1 MVKHLARSGAASG
14 TLITP
19 PAPRPEPLRS
29 RGVER
34 RMTIRTLAVVLC
46 FASVAAAQP
55 AVPATPAGRVFTAWL
70 AAFNASDSA
79 ALQSFDAAHRPDAP
93 PLAQTLR
100 FRSATGGFT
109 LVRVEKNTP
118 TALVALLEERDSRRL
133 ARLELEVTADAQPL
147 VVSSTLRDAPRPA
160 DLTLARLS
168 EAEAI
173 AALAARVDEMAKL
186 DQFSGAVLIGRR
198 GQVLWQKAV
207 GLANRDSRTANTLET
222 QFRNGSMNKMFTATA
237 ALQLIDAGK
246 LSLDDTVGK
255 VLPDYPNK
263 EIAAKV
269 TIRHLL
275 THTGGTG
282 DFFGP
287 LFNTNRLT
295 LKTHGDY
302 VTLFGARAP
311 LHEPGAEFRYSNF
324 GMVLLGAIIE
334 RVSGM
339 SYFDYVR
346 INVYDRAGMRS
357 TGSLPETEILPN
369 RSTGYM
375 RRNDT
380 WLANTDTLPWSGTSA
395 GGGYSTVGDFFR
407 FAEALQSG
415 VLISKAS
422 FAQMITPY
430 RGQYGFGMTTRGE
443 GPLRSFGHG
452 GGAPG
457 QNGDLRVFPES
468 GYVIVALSNYD
479 PPAAS
484 RLADFIE
491 VRLPLAASTG
501 AARPPVVVDDFE
513 SGSLSAWTIDRRG
526 AGNWFVYQ
534 DGRQAPDPK
543 QSDPFV
549 PFHMPNPPQGK
560 FGAVTDTNGPGTR
573 ILYRDLKLDGRY
585 LLEMTVFYTN
595 GFDGL
600 SGYSNRFV
608 TPRTLALNAGPNQQF
623 RVDLLMPSAAVDSM
637 ADADIRA
644 TVFETQPGAPTRHPP
659 APVTFDLSRWE
670 GQTLRLRIAT
680 ADNQGPMRAGVD
692 HIRLIPLARD

>member
-1 MVKHLARSGAASG
+1 MVIHVLAF
-14 TLITP
+14 
-19 PAPRPEPLRS
+19 
-29 RGVER
+29 
-34 RMTIRTLAVVLC
+34 VLC
-46 FASVAAAQP
+46 FATIAGAQP

-70 AAFNASDSA
+70 SAFNAGDNA
-79 ALQSFDAAHRPDAP
+79 ALAAFDAAHRPDAP
-93 PLAQTLR
+93 PIAQTLR
-100 FRSATGGFT
+100 FRSDTGGFT
-109 LVRVEKNTP
+109 LLRIERSTP
-118 TALVALLEERDSRRL
+118 TELVALLEERDSRRL
-133 ARLELEVTADAQPL
+133 DRLELEVTTDTPPI
-147 VVSSTLRDAPRPA
+147 VVNSKLRPAPRPV
-160 DLTLARLS
+160 DLALVRVGESDAL
-168 EAEAI
+168 
-173 AALAARVDEMAKL
+173 AALAAQVDELARL
-186 DQFSGAVLIGRR
+186 DQFSGAVLVGRR
-198 GQVLWQKAV
+198 GKILWQKAI
-207 GLANRDSRTANTLET
+207 GLANRENRTPNTLET

-237 ALQLIDAGK
+237 ALQLIEAGK

-255 VLPDYPNK
+255 VMPDYPNQ

-287 LFNTNRLT
+287 LFAKNRLT

-302 VTLFGARAP
+302 IALFGSRGP
-311 LHEPGAEFRYSNF
+311 LHEPGAEFRYSNY

-346 INVYDRAGMRS
+346 TKVYEPAGMRS
-357 TGSLPETEILPN
+357 TGSRPETDNVPH

-375 RRNDT
+375 RRNDA
-380 WLANTDTLPWSGTSA
+380 WIPNTDTLPWSGTSA

-415 VLISKAS
+415 ALISKAS
-422 FAQMITPY
+422 LAQMTTPH
-430 RGQYGFGMTTRGE
+430 RGQYGFGMTIQGQ
-443 GPLRSFGHG
+443 GPSRSFGHG

-468 GYVIVALSNYD
+468 GYVVVVLSNYD

-484 RLADFIE
+484 RLADFI
-491 VRLPLAASTG
+491 VARLPVAPAAG
-501 AARPPVVVDDFE
+501 AVRTPVVVDDFE

-526 AGNWFVYQ
+526 SGNWFVYR

-549 PFHMPNPPQGK
+549 QFQMPNPPQGQ

-573 ILYRDLKLDGRY
+573 ILYRDLKLDGPY
-585 LLEMTVFYTN
+585 LLEMTLFYTN
-595 GFDGL
+595 GVDGL
-600 SGYSNRFV
+600 SGYSSSFV
-608 TPRTLALNAGPNQQF
+608 TPRTLSVNGGPNQQF
-623 RVDLLMPSAAVDSM
+623 RVDLLVPSAAVDSM
-637 ADADIRA
+637 VDSDIRA
-644 TVFETQPGAPTRHPP
+644 TVFETQPGAPTRRSP

-680 ADNQGPMRAGVD
+680 ADNQGPMRVGVD
-692 HIRLIPLARD
+692 NIRLIPLEQN

>member
-1 MVKHLARSGAASG
+1 MM
-14 TLITP
+14 
-19 PAPRPEPLRS
+19 PATIPEPLLA
-29 RGVER
+29 RGVEG
-34 RMTIRTLAVVLC
+34 RMMIRILAIVVCSATIAV
-46 FASVAAAQP
+46 AQP
-55 AVPATPAGRVFTAWL
+55 AVPTTPAGRVFTAWL
-70 AAFNASDSA
+70 SAFNAADST
-79 ALQSFDAAHRPDAP
+79 ALQAFDAAHRPDAP
-93 PLAQTLR
+93 PAAQTLR
-100 FRSATGGFT
+100 FRSGTGGFT
-109 LVRVEKNTP
+109 LLRVEESTP
-118 TALVALLEERDSRRL
+118 TTLVALLEEKDSRRL
-133 ARLELEVTADAQPL
+133 ARLELEVTTDAQPI

-160 DLTLARLS
+160 DLALVRPTES
-168 EAEAI
+168 EAL

-186 DQFSGAVLIGRR
+186 DQFSGAVLVGRR
-198 GQVLWQKAV
+198 GKVLWQKAV
-207 GLANRDSRTANTLET
+207 GLANRESRIPNSLET

-237 ALQLIDAGK
+237 ALRLIEAGK

-255 VLPDYPNK
+255 LLPDYPNK

-287 LFNTNRLT
+287 LFAKNRLT

-302 VTLFGARAP
+302 VALFGSRAP
-311 LHEPGAEFRYSNF
+311 VHEPGAEFRYSNF

-339 SYFDYVR
+339 SYFDHVR
-346 INVYDRAGMRS
+346 TSVYEPAGMRS
-357 TGSLPETEILPN
+357 TGSLPETDTLPN

-375 RRNDT
+375 RRNDA
-380 WLANTDTLPWSGTSA
+380 WVVNTDTLPWSGTSA

-415 VLISKAS
+415 TLISKAS
-422 FAQMITPY
+422 FAQMTTAN
-430 RGQYGFGMTTRGE
+430 RGGYGFGMSIQGD
-443 GPLRSFGHG
+443 GPARSFGHG

-457 QNGDLRVFPES
+457 QNGDLRVYPES
-468 GYVIVALSNYD
+468 GYVVVVLSNYD

-484 RLADFIE
+484 RLVDFIT
-491 VRLPLAASTG
+491 VRLPLTASSG
-501 AARPPVVVDDFE
+501 AARVPVVVDDFE
-513 SGSLSAWTIDRRG
+513 SGSLSAWTIDKHG
-526 AGNWFVYQ
+526 SGNWFVYQ
-534 DGRQAPDPK
+534 NGKQAPDPK

-573 ILYRDLKLDGRY
+573 ILYRDLKLDGPY

-623 RVDLLMPSAAVDSM
+623 RVDLLVPSAAVDSM

-644 TVFETQPGAPTRHPP
+644 TVFETQPTAPTRRSP
-659 APVTFDLSRWE
+659 APVTLDLSRWA

-692 HIRLIPLARD
+692 NIRLIPLERN

>member
-1 MVKHLARSGAASG
+1 M
-14 TLITP
+14 LIRIV
-19 PAPRPEPLRS
+19 A
-29 RGVER
+29 
-34 RMTIRTLAVVLC
+34 IVVC
-46 FASVAAAQP
+46 CGSVALAQP
-55 AVPATPAGRVFTAWL
+55 AVPSTPAGRVFTAWL
-70 AAFNASDSA
+70 SAFNAADRA
-79 ALQSFDAAHRPDAP
+79 AIQAFDAAHRPDAP
-93 PLAQTLR
+93 PPAQTLR
-100 FRSATGGFT
+100 FRSDTGGFT
-109 LVRVEKNTP
+109 LLRVERSTP

-133 ARLELEVTADAQPL
+133 ARLELEVSTDAQPT
-147 VVSSTLRDAPRPA
+147 VVSSTLRSAPRPA
-160 DLTLARLS
+160 DLALVRLS
-168 EAEAI
+168 ESETL
-173 AALAARVDEMAKL
+173 AAVAARVDELAAR
-186 DQFSGAVLIGRR
+186 DQFSGAVLVGRR
-198 GQVLWQKAV
+198 GKVLWQKAV
-207 GLANRDSRTANTLET
+207 GLANRDSRTPNTLET

-237 ALQLIDAGK
+237 ALQLIEAGK

-263 EIAAKV
+263 DIATKV

-287 LFNTNRLT
+287 LFEKNRLT

-302 VTLFGARAP
+302 VALFGARAP
-311 LHEPGAEFRYSNF
+311 LHEPGAEFRYSNY
-324 GMVLLGAIIE
+324 GMLLLGAIIE

-339 SYFDYVR
+339 SYFDFVR
-346 INVYDRAGMRS
+346 TSVYERAGMRF
-357 TGSLPETEILPN
+357 TGSLPETETLPN
-369 RSTGYM
+369 RSSGYM
-375 RRNDT
+375 RRSDA
-380 WLANTDTLPWSGTSA
+380 WVANTDTLPWSGTSA

-422 FAQMITPY
+422 FEQMTTPH
-430 RGQYGFGMTTRGE
+430 RNQYGFGMTIRGE
-443 GPLRSFGHG
+443 GALRTFGHG

-457 QNGDLRVFPES
+457 QNGELRVYPES
-468 GYVIVALSNYD
+468 GYVVVVLSNYD

-484 RLADFIE
+484 RLAEFIE
-491 VRLPLAASTG
+491 VRLPLAVPSG
-501 AARPPVVVDDFE
+501 AVRSPVVVDDFE
-513 SGSLSAWTIDRRG
+513 SGSLNAWTIDQRG
-526 AGNWFVYQ
+526 SGNWFVYQ

-560 FGAVTDTNGPGTR
+560 FATVADTNGPGTR
-573 ILYRDLKLDGRY
+573 ILYRDLKLDDRY
-585 LLEMTVFYTN
+585 LLELTVFYTN

-623 RVDLLMPSAAVDSM
+623 RVDLLNPTAAVDSM

-644 TVFETQPGAPTRHPP
+644 TVFETQPGAPPRRSP
-659 APVTFDLSRWE
+659 APVTLDLSRWE

-692 HIRLIPLARD
+692 NIRLIPLARN

>member
-1 MVKHLARSGAASG
+1 M
-14 TLITP
+14 
-19 PAPRPEPLRS
+19 EPLSS

-34 RMTIRTLAVVLC
+34 RMTIRVLALVVG
-46 FASVAAAQP
+46 FASIAVAQP

-70 AAFNASDSA
+70 SAFNAGDAA
-79 ALQSFDAAHRPDAP
+79 ALQAFDAAHRPDAP
-93 PLAQTLR
+93 PAAQTLR
-100 FRSATGGFT
+100 FRSNTGGFT
-109 LVRVEKNTP
+109 LLRVEKSTP

-133 ARLELEVTADAQPL
+133 ARLDLEVSADAQPIVL
-147 VVSSTLRDAPRPA
+147 SSTLRGAPRPA
-160 DLTLARLS
+160 DLALARLS
-168 EAEAI
+168 ESEAL
-173 AALAARVDEMAKL
+173 AAVAARVDAMAKL
-186 DQFSGAVLIGRR
+186 DQFSGAVLVGRR

-207 GLANRDSRTANTLET
+207 GLANRDSRTPNTLET
-222 QFRNGSMNKMFTATA
+222 QFRNGSMNKMFTAAA
-237 ALQLIDAGK
+237 ALQLIEAGK

-255 VLPDYPNK
+255 ILPDYPNK

-287 LFNTNRLT
+287 LFNKNRLT

-302 VTLFGARAP
+302 VALFGSGAP
-311 LHEPGAEFRYSNF
+311 AHEPGAEFSYSNY

-334 RVSGM
+334 RVSGS

-346 INVYDRAGMRS
+346 TKVYEPAGMRS

-375 RRNDT
+375 RRNDA
-380 WLANTDTLPWSGTSA
+380 WVANTDTLPWSGTSA

-422 FAQMITPY
+422 FAQMTTPN
-430 RGQYGFGMTTRGE
+430 RGSYGFGMVIQGE
-443 GPLRSFGHG
+443 GPSRSFGHS

-457 QNGDLRVFPES
+457 QSGDLRVYPES
-468 GYVIVALSNYD
+468 GYVVVALSNYD

-484 RLADFIE
+484 RLADFIA
-491 VRLPLAASTG
+491 VRLPLAASPG
-501 AARPPVVVDDFE
+501 PPRTPIVVDDFE
-513 SGSLSAWTIDRRG
+513 SGSLSAWTIDKRG

-534 DGRQAPDPK
+534 NGKQAPDPK

-549 PFHMPNPPQGK
+549 PFDMPNPPQGK

-573 ILYRDLKLDGRY
+573 VLYRDLKLDGPY

-595 GFDGL
+595 GSDGL
-600 SGYSNRFV
+600 SGYSSQFV
-608 TPRTLALNAGPNQQF
+608 TPKTLASNAGPNQQF
-623 RVDLLMPSAAVDSM
+623 RVDLLVPTAAVDSM
-637 ADADIRA
+637 AEADIRA
-644 TVFETQPGAPTRHPP
+644 TVFETLRGAPTRRSPS
-659 APVTFDLSRWE
+659 PVTFDLSPWA

-680 ADNQGPMRAGVD
+680 ADNQGPLRAGVD
-692 HIRLIPLARD
+692 HIRLIPLERN

>member
-1 MVKHLARSGAASG
+1 M
-14 TLITP
+14 LI
-19 PAPRPEPLRS
+19 RILS
-29 RGVER
+29 
-34 RMTIRTLAVVLC
+34 IVVC
-46 FASVAAAQP
+46 VGSIAIAQP
-55 AVPATPAGRVFTAWL
+55 AVPTTPAGRVLTAWL
-70 AAFNASDSA
+70 SAFNDGDSA
-79 ALQSFDAAHRPDAP
+79 ALQAFDAAHRPDAP

-100 FRSATGGFT
+100 FRSDTGGFT
-109 LVRVEKNTP
+109 LVRVEKSTA

-133 ARLELEVTADAQPL
+133 ARLELEVTADAQPI
-147 VVSSTLRDAPRPA
+147 VVSSTLRAAPRPA
-160 DLTLARLS
+160 DLAPVRLTES
-168 EAEAI
+168 EALTAI
-173 AALAARVDEMAKL
+173 AARVDEMAKG
-186 DQFSGAVLIGRR
+186 DQFSGAVLVGRR
-198 GQVLWQKAV
+198 GKVLWQKAV
-207 GLANRDSRTANTLET
+207 GLANRDSHTPNTLET

-237 ALQLIDAGK
+237 ALQLIEAGK

-255 VLPDYPNK
+255 VLPDYPNG

-287 LFNTNRLT
+287 LFNQNRLT
-295 LKTHGDY
+295 LKTHSDY
-302 VTLFGARAP
+302 IALFGARGP
-311 LHEPGAEFRYSNF
+311 VHEPGAEFRYSNY

-346 INVYDRAGMRS
+346 TNVYERAGMQS
-357 TGSLPETEILPN
+357 TGSLPETETLPN

-375 RRNDT
+375 RRNEA
-380 WLANTDTLPWSGTSA
+380 WVANTDTLPWSGTSA

-422 FAQMITPY
+422 FGQMITPHKS
-430 RGQYGFGMTTRGE
+430 QYGFGMTIRGE
-443 GPLRSFGHG
+443 GPRLTFGHS

-457 QNGDLRVFPES
+457 QNGELRVFPES
-468 GYVIVALSNYD
+468 GYVVVVLSNYD
-479 PPAAS
+479 PPVAS

-491 VRLPLAASTG
+491 VRLPLAASSP
-501 AARPPVVVDDFE
+501 ARPPLVVDDFE
-513 SGSLSAWTIDRRG
+513 SGSLSAWTVDRRG
-526 AGNWFVYQ
+526 SGNWFVYQ
-534 DGRQAPDPK
+534 NGKQAPDPK

-549 PFHMPNPPQGK
+549 PFHVPNPPQGK
-560 FGAVTDTNGPGTR
+560 FGAVTDTNGPGAR
-573 ILYRDLKLDGRY
+573 ILYRDLKLDGPY
-585 LLEMTVFYTN
+585 LLEMTVFYVN

-600 SGYSNRFV
+600 NGYSGRFV
-608 TPRTLALNAGPNQQF
+608 TPRTLAFNAGPNQQF
-623 RVDLLMPSAAVDSM
+623 RVDLLIATAAADSM

-644 TVFETQPGAPTRHPP
+644 TVFETRPDSPAQRSP

-692 HIRLIPLARD
+692 QIRLIPLERN